1 MGLFGRTKRPGRP
14 ERRGAEFN
22 FLIVGLGNPGSKYSR
37 TRHNVGFETIE
48 LLANRL
54 NATLK
59 ASRDRALTA
68 EVNSGVGANSKHLLL
83 AMPTTFMNESG
94 NAVGPLARRYEVV
107 DPLKIIIVHDELDLE
122 PGVVKIKS
130 GGGLA
135 GHNGLQSITQHLKTQ
150 DFLRV
155 RIGVGKPPSKEQGG
169 DHVLSKIP
177 TRERELLDIS
187 VQVAADAVQL
197 IVAEGIDAAMR
208 NINAR

>member
-1 MGLFGRTKRPGRP
+1 MALFGRSSRS
-14 ERRGAEFN
+14 ERRGTPFSA
-22 FLIVGLGNPGSKYSR
+22 LVVGVGNPGREYERS
-37 TRHNVGFETIE
+37 RHNVGFEVIDE
-48 LLANRL
+48 LARR
-54 NATLK
+54 ASTTLK
-59 ASRDRALTA
+59 ASRDKSLLA
-68 EVNSGVGANSKHLLL
+68 EVHSDFLHYLLSKPMTFVNNSGQ
-83 AMPTTFMNESG
+83 
-94 NAVGPLARRYEVV
+94 AVGPLARRFGIDEVARIV
-107 DPLKIIIVHDELDLE
+107 IVHDELDLE

-197 IVAEGIDAAMR
+197 IVAEGLDAAMR

>member
-1 MGLFGRTKRPGRP
+1 MALFGRAKRT
-14 ERRGAEFN
+14 ERRGSEFD
-22 FLIVGLGNPGSKYSR
+22 FLIVGLGNPGTKYSR
-37 TRHNVGFETIE
+37 TRHNVGFEAIE
-48 LLANRL
+48 LLATRL

-59 ASRDRALTA
+59 AGRDRALFAVVNTTA
-68 EVNSGVGANSKHLLL
+68 NAQTKHLLL

-94 NAVGPLARRYEVV
+94 NAVGPLARRYAIS
-107 DPLKIIIVHDELDLE
+107 DPLKIIVVHDELDLE

-135 GHNGLQSITQHLKTQ
+135 GHNGLASITQHLKTQ

-177 TRERELLDIS
+177 ARERELLDIS

-197 IVAEGIDAAMR
+197 IVAEGLDAAMR

>member
-1 MGLFGRTKRPGRP
+1 MALFGRAKRP
-14 ERRGAEFN
+14 ERRGSEFD
-22 FLIVGLGNPGSKYSR
+22 FLIVGLGNPGTKYSR
-37 TRHNVGFETIE
+37 TRHNVGFEAIE
-48 LLANRL
+48 LLATRL
-54 NATLK
+54 KTTLK
-59 ASRDRALTA
+59 AGRDRALFA
-68 EVNSGVGANSKHLLL
+68 EVNTTVNTQTKHLLL

-94 NAVGPLARRYEVV
+94 NAVGPLARRYAIS
-107 DPLKIIIVHDELDLE
+107 DPLKIIVVHDELDLE

-135 GHNGLQSITQHLKTQ
+135 GHNGLASITQHLKTQ

-155 RIGVGKPPSKEQGG
+155 RIGVGKPPSKELGG

-177 TRERELLDIS
+177 ARERELLDIS

-197 IVAEGIDAAMR
+197 IVAEGLDAAMR

>member
-1 MGLFGRTKRPGRP
+1 MVLFGRSRRP
-14 ERRGAEFN
+14 ERRGAAFD
-22 FLIVGLGNPGSKYSR
+22 FLIVGLGNPGAKYSR

-48 LLANRL
+48 LLATRL
-54 NATLK
+54 NVTLK
-59 ASRDRALTA
+59 ASRDRALIA
-68 EVNSGVGANSKHLLL
+68 EVNATMKTQTKHLLL

-94 NAVGPLARRYEVV
+94 NAVWPLARRYAIK
-107 DPLKIIIVHDELDLE
+107 DPLKIIVVHDELDLE
-122 PGVVKIKS
+122 PGIVKIKS

-135 GHNGLQSITQHLKTQ
+135 GHYGLQSISQHLKTQ

-177 TRERELLDIS
+177 ARERELLDIS
-187 VQVAADAVQL
+187 AQIAADAVQL
-197 IVAEGIDAAMR
+197 IVAEGLDAAMR

>member
-1 MGLFGRTKRPGRP
+1 MALFGRTKRP
-14 ERRGAEFN
+14 ERRGSEFD
-22 FLIVGLGNPGSKYSR
+22 FLIVGLGNPGTKYSR
-37 TRHNVGFETIE
+37 TRHNVGFEAIE
-48 LLANRL
+48 LLATRL

-59 ASRDRALTA
+59 AGRDRALFA
-68 EVNSGVGANSKHLLL
+68 EVNTTANSQTKHLLL

-94 NAVGPLARRYEVV
+94 NAVGPLARRYAIT

-135 GHNGLQSITQHLKTQ
+135 GHNGLASITQNLKTQ
-150 DFLRV
+150 DVLRV

-177 TRERELLDIS
+177 ARERELLDIS

-197 IVAEGIDAAMR
+197 IVTEGLDAAMR

>member
-1 MGLFGRTKRPGRP
+1 MALFGRAKRP
-14 ERRGAEFN
+14 ERRGAEFD

-48 LLANRL
+48 LLATRL
-54 NATLK
+54 NTTLK
-59 ASRDRALTA
+59 TGRDHALFA
-68 EVNSGVGANSKHLLL
+68 EVSTTTNTQSKHILL
-83 AMPTTFMNESG
+83 AMPNTYMNESG
-94 NAVGPLARRYEVV
+94 NAVGPLARRYAIV
-107 DPLKIIIVHDELDLE
+107 DPLKIIVVHDELDLE
-122 PGVVKIKS
+122 PGVVKVKS

-177 TRERELLDIS
+177 ARERELLDIS

-197 IVAEGIDAAMR
+197 IVAEGLDAAMR

>member
-1 MGLFGRTKRPGRP
+1 MALFGRAKRP
-14 ERRGAEFN
+14 ERRGSEFD
-22 FLIVGLGNPGSKYSR
+22 FLIVGLGNPGNKYSR
-37 TRHNVGFETIE
+37 TRHNVGFEAIE
-48 LLANRL
+48 LLATRL

-59 ASRDRALTA
+59 AGRDRALFA
-68 EVNSGVGANSKHLLL
+68 EVNATANAETKHLLL

-94 NAVGPLARRYEVV
+94 NAVGPLARRYAIT

-135 GHNGLQSITQHLKTQ
+135 GHNGLASITQHLKTQ

-177 TRERELLDIS
+177 ARERELLDIS

-197 IVAEGIDAAMR
+197 IVTEGLDAAMR

>member
-1 MGLFGRTKRPGRP
+1 MALFGRAKRP
-14 ERRGAEFN
+14 ERRGSEFD
-22 FLIVGLGNPGSKYSR
+22 FLIVGLGNPGTKYSR
-37 TRHNVGFETIE
+37 TRHNVGFEAIE
-48 LLANRL
+48 LLATRL

-59 ASRDRALTA
+59 TGRDRALFA
-68 EVNSGVGANSKHLLL
+68 EVNTTTNAHTKHLLL

-94 NAVGPLARRYEVV
+94 NAVGPLARRYAIS
-107 DPLKIIIVHDELDLE
+107 DPLKIIVVHDELDLE

-135 GHNGLQSITQHLKTQ
+135 GHNGLASITQHLKTQ

-177 TRERELLDIS
+177 ARERELLDIS

-197 IVAEGIDAAMR
+197 IVAEGLDAAMR

>member
-1 MGLFGRTKRPGRP
+1 MALFGRAKRP
-14 ERRGAEFN
+14 ERRGAEFDY
-22 FLIVGLGNPGSKYSR
+22 LIVGLGNPGSKYSR

-48 LLANRL
+48 LLATRL

-59 ASRDRALTA
+59 AGRDRALFA
-68 EVNSGVGANSKHLLL
+68 EVSTTTNTQSKHILL
-83 AMPTTFMNESG
+83 AMPTTYMNESG
-94 NAVGPLARRYEVV
+94 NAVGPLARRYAIS
-107 DPLKIIIVHDELDLE
+107 DPLKIIVIHDELDLE

-135 GHNGLQSITQHLKTQ
+135 GHNGLQSINQHLKTQ

-177 TRERELLDIS
+177 ARERELLDIS

-197 IVAEGIDAAMR
+197 IVVEGLDAAMR

>member
-1 MGLFGRTKRPGRP
+1 MALFGRAKRP
-14 ERRGAEFN
+14 ERRGSEFD
-22 FLIVGLGNPGSKYSR
+22 FLIVGLGNPGTKYSR
-37 TRHNVGFETIE
+37 TRHNVGFEAIE
-48 LLANRL
+48 LLATRL
-54 NATLK
+54 KTTLK
-59 ASRDRALTA
+59 AGRDRALFA
-68 EVNSGVGANSKHLLL
+68 EVNTTVNTQTKHLLL

-94 NAVGPLARRYEVV
+94 NAVGPLARRYAIS
-107 DPLKIIIVHDELDLE
+107 DPLKIIVVHDELDLE

-135 GHNGLQSITQHLKTQ
+135 GHNGLASITQHLKTQ

-177 TRERELLDIS
+177 ARERELLDIS

-197 IVAEGIDAAMR
+197 IVTEGLDAAMR

>member
-1 MGLFGRTKRPGRP
+1 MALFGRAKRP
-14 ERRGAEFN
+14 ERRGSEFD
-22 FLIVGLGNPGSKYSR
+22 FLIVGLGNPGTKYSR

-59 ASRDRALTA
+59 AGRDRALFA
-68 EVNSGVGANSKHLLL
+68 EVNTTVNTQTKHLLL

-94 NAVGPLARRYEVV
+94 NAVGPLARRFAIS
-107 DPLKIIIVHDELDLE
+107 DPLKIIVVHDELDLE

-135 GHNGLQSITQHLKTQ
+135 GHNGLASITQHLKTQ

-177 TRERELLDIS
+177 AHERELLDIS

-197 IVAEGIDAAMR
+197 IVAEGLDAAMR

>member
-1 MGLFGRTKRPGRP
+1 MALFGRAKRL
-14 ERRGAEFN
+14 ERRGAEFD
-22 FLIVGLGNPGSKYSR
+22 FLVVGLGNPGAKYSR

-48 LLANRL
+48 VLATRL

-59 ASRDRALTA
+59 AGRDRALA
-68 EVNSGVGANSKHLLL
+68 VEVNTTVNAQSKHILL

-94 NAVGPLARRYEVV
+94 NAVGSLARRYAIT

-122 PGVVKIKS
+122 PGIVKIKS

-135 GHNGLQSITQHLKTQ
+135 GHNGLQSINQHLKTQ

-169 DHVLSKIP
+169 DHVLSKVP
-177 TRERELLDIS
+177 AHERELLDIS

-197 IVAEGIDAAMR
+197 IVAEGLDASMLK
-208 NINAR
+208 INAR

>member
-1 MGLFGRTKRPGRP
+1 MALFGRAKRP
-14 ERRGAEFN
+14 ERRGAEFDY
-22 FLIVGLGNPGSKYSR
+22 LIVGLGNPGSKYSR

-48 LLANRL
+48 LLATRL

-59 ASRDRALTA
+59 AGRDRALFA
-68 EVNSGVGANSKHLLL
+68 EVNTTITTQSKHILL
-83 AMPTTFMNESG
+83 AMPTTYMNESG
-94 NAVGPLARRYEVV
+94 NAVGPLARRYAIS
-107 DPLKIIIVHDELDLE
+107 DPLKIIVVHDELDLE
-122 PGVVKIKS
+122 PGAVKIKS

-135 GHNGLQSITQHLKTQ
+135 GHNGLQSISQHLKTQ

-177 TRERELLDIS
+177 ARERELLDIS
-187 VQVAADAVQL
+187 VQFAADAVQL
-197 IVAEGIDAAMR
+197 IVVEGLDAAMR

>member
-1 MGLFGRTKRPGRP
+1 MALFGRAKRP
-14 ERRGAEFN
+14 ERRGSEFD

-37 TRHNVGFETIE
+37 TRHNVGFEAIE
-48 LLANRL
+48 LLATRL

-59 ASRDRALTA
+59 AGRDRALFA
-68 EVNSGVGANSKHLLL
+68 EVNTTTNAQPKHVLL

-94 NAVGPLARRYEVV
+94 NAVGALARRYAIS
-107 DPLKIIIVHDELDLE
+107 DPLKIIIIHDELDLE

-135 GHNGLQSITQHLKTQ
+135 GHNGLASITQHLKTQ

-169 DHVLSKIP
+169 EHVLSKIP
-177 TRERELLDIS
+177 ARERDLLDIS
-187 VQVAADAVQL
+187 VQVATDAVQL
-197 IVAEGIDAAMR
+197 IVAEGLDAAMR

>member
-1 MGLFGRTKRPGRP
+1 MALFGRAKRP
-14 ERRGAEFN
+14 ERRGAEFD

-37 TRHNVGFETIE
+37 TRHNVGFEAIE
-48 LLANRL
+48 LLATRL

-59 ASRDRALTA
+59 AGRDRALFA
-68 EVNSGVGANSKHLLL
+68 EVNTTSNSQSKHILL
-83 AMPTTFMNESG
+83 AMPTTYMNESG
-94 NAVGPLARRYEVV
+94 NAVGPLARRYAIV
-107 DPLKIIIVHDELDLE
+107 DPLKIVVVHDELDLE

-177 TRERELLDIS
+177 ARERELLDLS

-197 IVAEGIDAAMR
+197 IVAEGLDAAMR
-208 NINAR
+208 TINAR

>member
-1 MGLFGRTKRPGRP
+1 MALFGRTKRP
-14 ERRGAEFN
+14 ERRGSEFD
-22 FLIVGLGNPGSKYSR
+22 FLIVGLGNPGNKYSR
-37 TRHNVGFETIE
+37 TRHNVGFEAIE
-48 LLANRL
+48 LLATRL

-59 ASRDRALTA
+59 AGRDRVLFAEINATA
-68 EVNSGVGANSKHLLL
+68 NAQTKHLLL

-94 NAVGPLARRYEVV
+94 NAVGPLARRYAIT

-135 GHNGLQSITQHLKTQ
+135 GHNGLASITQHLKTQ

-177 TRERELLDIS
+177 ARERELLDIS

-197 IVAEGIDAAMR
+197 IVTEGLDAAMR

>member
-1 MGLFGRTKRPGRP
+1 MALFGRAKRT
-14 ERRGAEFN
+14 ERRGSEFD
-22 FLIVGLGNPGSKYSR
+22 FLIVGLGNPGTKYSR
-37 TRHNVGFETIE
+37 TRHNVGFEAIE
-48 LLANRL
+48 LLATRL

-59 ASRDRALTA
+59 AGRDRALFA
-68 EVNSGVGANSKHLLL
+68 EVNATANAQTKHLLL

-94 NAVGPLARRYEVV
+94 NAVGPLARRYAIS

-135 GHNGLQSITQHLKTQ
+135 GHNGLASITQHLKTQ

-177 TRERELLDIS
+177 ARERELLDIS

-197 IVAEGIDAAMR
+197 MVAEGLDAAMR

>member
-1 MGLFGRTKRPGRP
+1 MALLGRAKRT
-14 ERRGAEFN
+14 ERRGSEFD
-22 FLIVGLGNPGSKYSR
+22 FLIVGLGNPGTKYSR
-37 TRHNVGFETIE
+37 TRHNVGFEAIE
-48 LLANRL
+48 LLATRL

-59 ASRDRALTA
+59 AGRDRALFA
-68 EVNSGVGANSKHLLL
+68 EVNTTANAQTKHLLL

-94 NAVGPLARRYEVV
+94 NAVGPLARRYAIS

-135 GHNGLQSITQHLKTQ
+135 GHNGLASITQHLKTQ

-177 TRERELLDIS
+177 ARERELLDIS

-197 IVAEGIDAAMR
+197 IVAEGLDAAMR

>member
-1 MGLFGRTKRPGRP
+1 MALFGRAKRP
-14 ERRGAEFN
+14 ERRGAEFDY
-22 FLIVGLGNPGSKYSR
+22 LIVGLGNPGSKYSR

-48 LLANRL
+48 LLATRL

-59 ASRDRALTA
+59 AGRDRALFA
-68 EVNSGVGANSKHLLL
+68 EVSTTTNTQSKHILL
-83 AMPTTFMNESG
+83 AMPTTYMNESG
-94 NAVGPLARRYEVV
+94 NAVGPLARRYAIS
-107 DPLKIIIVHDELDLE
+107 DPLKIIVIHDELDLE

-135 GHNGLQSITQHLKTQ
+135 GHNGLQSINQHLKTQ

-177 TRERELLDIS
+177 ARERELLDIS
-187 VQVAADAVQL
+187 VQFAADAVQL
-197 IVAEGIDAAMR
+197 IVAEGLDAAMR

>member
-1 MGLFGRTKRPGRP
+1 MALFGRAKRP
-14 ERRGAEFN
+14 ERRGSEFD
-22 FLIVGLGNPGSKYSR
+22 FLIVGLGNPGTKYSR
-37 TRHNVGFETIE
+37 TRHNVGFEAIE
-48 LLANRL
+48 LLATRL

-59 ASRDRALTA
+59 AGRDRALFA
-68 EVNSGVGANSKHLLL
+68 EVNTTANSQTKHLLL

-94 NAVGPLARRYEVV
+94 NAVGPLARRYSIT
-107 DPLKIIIVHDELDLE
+107 DPLKIIVVHDELDLE

-135 GHNGLQSITQHLKTQ
+135 GHNGLASITQHLKTQ

-197 IVAEGIDAAMR
+197 IVAEGLDAAMR

>member
-1 MGLFGRTKRPGRP
+1 MALFGRAKRP
-14 ERRGAEFN
+14 ERRGSEFD
-22 FLIVGLGNPGSKYSR
+22 FLIVGLGNPGTKFSR
-37 TRHNVGFETIE
+37 TRHNVGFEAIE
-48 LLANRL
+48 LLATRL

-59 ASRDRALTA
+59 AGRDRALFA
-68 EVNSGVGANSKHLLL
+68 EVNTTVNTQTKHLLL

-94 NAVGPLARRYEVV
+94 NAVGPLARRYAIY
-107 DPLKIIIVHDELDLE
+107 DPLKIIVVHDELDLE

-135 GHNGLQSITQHLKTQ
+135 GHNGLASITQHLKTQ

-177 TRERELLDIS
+177 ARERELLDIS

-197 IVAEGIDAAMR
+197 IVAEGLDAAMR

>member
-1 MGLFGRTKRPGRP
+1 MALFGRSKRP
-14 ERRGAEFN
+14 ERRGSEFD
-22 FLIVGLGNPGSKYSR
+22 FLVVGLGNPGTKYSR
-37 TRHNVGFETIE
+37 TRHNVGFEAIE
-48 LLANRL
+48 LLATRL

-59 ASRDRALTA
+59 AGRDRALFA
-68 EVNSGVGANSKHLLL
+68 EVNTIVNAQTKHLLL

-94 NAVGPLARRYEVV
+94 NAVGPLARRYAIN
-107 DPLKIIIVHDELDLE
+107 DPLKIIVVHDELDLE

-135 GHNGLQSITQHLKTQ
+135 GHNGLASITQHLKTQ

-155 RIGVGKPPSKEQGG
+155 RVGVGKPPSKEQGG

-197 IVAEGIDAAMR
+197 IVAEGVDAAMR

>member
-1 MGLFGRTKRPGRP
+1 MALFGRTKRP
-14 ERRGAEFN
+14 ERRGSEFD
-22 FLIVGLGNPGSKYSR
+22 FLIVGLGNPGTKYSR
-37 TRHNVGFETIE
+37 TRHNVGFEAIE
-48 LLANRL
+48 ILATRL

-59 ASRDRALTA
+59 AGRDRALFA
-68 EVNSGVGANSKHLLL
+68 EVNTTANAQTKHLLL

-94 NAVGPLARRYEVV
+94 NAVGPLARRYAIS

-135 GHNGLQSITQHLKTQ
+135 GHNGLASITQHLKTQ

-177 TRERELLDIS
+177 ARERELLDIS

-197 IVAEGIDAAMR
+197 IVAEGLVAAMR

>member
-1 MGLFGRTKRPGRP
+1 MALFGRAKRT
-14 ERRGAEFN
+14 ERRGSEFD
-22 FLIVGLGNPGSKYSR
+22 FLIVGLGNPGTKYSR
-37 TRHNVGFETIE
+37 TRHNVGLEAIE
-48 LLANRL
+48 LLATRL

-59 ASRDRALTA
+59 AGRDRALFA
-68 EVNSGVGANSKHLLL
+68 EVNTTANAQTKHLLL

-94 NAVGPLARRYEVV
+94 NAVGPLARRYAIS
-107 DPLKIIIVHDELDLE
+107 DPLKIIVVHDELDLE

-135 GHNGLQSITQHLKTQ
+135 GHNGLASITQHLKTQ

-177 TRERELLDIS
+177 ARERELLDIS

-197 IVAEGIDAAMR
+197 IVAEGLDAAMR

>member
-1 MGLFGRTKRPGRP
+1 MALFGRAKRT
-14 ERRGAEFN
+14 ERRGSEFD
-22 FLIVGLGNPGSKYSR
+22 FLIVGLGNPGTKYSR
-37 TRHNVGFETIE
+37 TRHNVGFEAIE
-48 LLANRL
+48 LLATRL

-59 ASRDRALTA
+59 AGRDRALFA
-68 EVNSGVGANSKHLLL
+68 EVNTTAVAQTKHLLL

-94 NAVGPLARRYEVV
+94 NAVGPLARRYAIS
-107 DPLKIIIVHDELDLE
+107 DPLKIIVVHDELDLE

-135 GHNGLQSITQHLKTQ
+135 GHNGLASITQHLKTQ

-177 TRERELLDIS
+177 ARERELLDIS

-197 IVAEGIDAAMR
+197 IVAEGLDAAMR

>member
-1 MGLFGRTKRPGRP
+1 MALFGRAKRP
-14 ERRGAEFN
+14 ERRGAEFD
-22 FLIVGLGNPGSKYSR
+22 FIIVGLGNPGSKYSR
-37 TRHNVGFETIE
+37 TRHNVGFEAIE
-48 LLANRL
+48 LLATRL

-59 ASRDRALTA
+59 AGRDRALFA
-68 EVNSGVGANSKHLLL
+68 EVNTTSNSQCKHILL

-94 NAVGPLARRYEVV
+94 NAVGPLARRYAIV
-107 DPLKIIIVHDELDLE
+107 DPLKIIVVHDELDLE

-177 TRERELLDIS
+177 ARERELLDLS

-197 IVAEGIDAAMR
+197 IVAEGLDAAMR
-208 NINAR
+208 TINAR

>member
-1 MGLFGRTKRPGRP
+1 MALFGRAKRT
-14 ERRGAEFN
+14 ERRGSEFD
-22 FLIVGLGNPGSKYSR
+22 FLIVGLGNPGTKYSR
-37 TRHNVGFETIE
+37 TRHNVGFEAIE
-48 LLANRL
+48 LLATRL

-59 ASRDRALTA
+59 AGRDRALFA
-68 EVNSGVGANSKHLLL
+68 EVNTTANAQTKHLLL

-94 NAVGPLARRYEVV
+94 NAVGPLARRYAIS

-135 GHNGLQSITQHLKTQ
+135 GHNGLASITQHLKTQ

-177 TRERELLDIS
+177 ARERELLDIS

-197 IVAEGIDAAMR
+197 MVAEVLDAAMR

>member
-1 MGLFGRTKRPGRP
+1 MALFGRAKRP
-14 ERRGAEFN
+14 ERRGAEFD

-37 TRHNVGFETIE
+37 TRHNVGFEAIE
-48 LLANRL
+48 LLATRL

-59 ASRDRALTA
+59 AGRDRALFA
-68 EVNSGVGANSKHLLL
+68 EVNTTSNSQCKHILL

-94 NAVGPLARRYEVV
+94 NAVGPLARRYAIV
-107 DPLKIIIVHDELDLE
+107 DPLKIIVVHDELDLE

-177 TRERELLDIS
+177 ARERELLDLS

-197 IVAEGIDAAMR
+197 IVAEGLDAAMR
-208 NINAR
+208 TINAR

>member
-1 MGLFGRTKRPGRP
+1 MALFGRAKRT
-14 ERRGAEFN
+14 ERRGSEFD
-22 FLIVGLGNPGSKYSR
+22 FLIVGLGNPGTKYSR
-37 TRHNVGFETIE
+37 TRHNVGFEAIE
-48 LLANRL
+48 LLATRL

-59 ASRDRALTA
+59 AGRDRALFA
-68 EVNSGVGANSKHLLL
+68 EVNTTANAQTNHLLL

-94 NAVGPLARRYEVV
+94 NAVGPLARRYAIS

-135 GHNGLQSITQHLKTQ
+135 GHNGLASITQHLKTQ

-177 TRERELLDIS
+177 ARERELLDIS

-197 IVAEGIDAAMR
+197 IVAEGLDAAMR

>member
-1 MGLFGRTKRPGRP
+1 MALFGRAKRP
-14 ERRGAEFN
+14 ERRGTEFD
-22 FLIVGLGNPGSKYSR
+22 FLVVGLGNPGSKYSR

-48 LLANRL
+48 LLATRL

-59 ASRDRALTA
+59 AGRDRALFA
-68 EVNSGVGANSKHLLL
+68 EVSTTTNTQSKHILL
-83 AMPTTFMNESG
+83 AMPTTYMNESG
-94 NAVGPLARRYEVV
+94 NAVGPLARRYAIV
-107 DPLKIIIVHDELDLE
+107 DPLKIIVVHDELDLE
-122 PGVVKIKS
+122 PGIVKIKS

-177 TRERELLDIS
+177 PRERELLDIS

-197 IVAEGIDAAMR
+197 IVAEGLDAAMR

>member
-1 MGLFGRTKRPGRP
+1 MALFGRAKRP
-14 ERRGAEFN
+14 ERRGAEFDY
-22 FLIVGLGNPGSKYSR
+22 LIVGLGNPGSKYLR

-48 LLANRL
+48 LLATRL

-59 ASRDRALTA
+59 SGRDRALFA
-68 EVNSGVGANSKHLLL
+68 EVNTTTNTQCKHILL
-83 AMPTTFMNESG
+83 AMPTTYMNESG
-94 NAVGPLARRYEVV
+94 NAVGPLARRYAIS
-107 DPLKIIIVHDELDLE
+107 DPLKIIVVHDELDLE

-135 GHNGLQSITQHLKTQ
+135 GHNGLQSINQHLKTQ

-177 TRERELLDIS
+177 ARERELLDIS

-197 IVAEGIDAAMR
+197 IVVEGLDAAMR

>member
-1 MGLFGRTKRPGRP
+1 MALFGRAKRP
-14 ERRGAEFN
+14 ERRGSEFD
-22 FLIVGLGNPGSKYSR
+22 FLIVGLGNPGTKYSR
-37 TRHNVGFETIE
+37 TRHNVGFEAIE
-48 LLANRL
+48 LLATRL

-59 ASRDRALTA
+59 AGRDRALFA
-68 EVNSGVGANSKHLLL
+68 EVNTTANAQTKHLLL

-94 NAVGPLARRYEVV
+94 NAVGPLARRYAIT
-107 DPLKIIIVHDELDLE
+107 DPLKIIVVHDELDLE

-135 GHNGLQSITQHLKTQ
+135 GHNGLASITQHLKTQ

-177 TRERELLDIS
+177 VLERELLDIS

-197 IVAEGIDAAMR
+197 IVAEGLDAAMR

>member
-1 MGLFGRTKRPGRP
+1 MALFGRAKRP
-14 ERRGAEFN
+14 ERRGSEFD
-22 FLIVGLGNPGSKYSR
+22 FLIVGLGNPGTKYSR
-37 TRHNVGFETIE
+37 TRHNVGFEAIE
-48 LLANRL
+48 LLATRL

-59 ASRDRALTA
+59 TGRDRALFA
-68 EVNSGVGANSKHLLL
+68 EVNTTTNAQTKHLLL

-94 NAVGPLARRYEVV
+94 NAIGPLARRYAIS
-107 DPLKIIIVHDELDLE
+107 DPLKIIVVHDELDLE

-135 GHNGLQSITQHLKTQ
+135 GHNGLASITQHLKTQ

-177 TRERELLDIS
+177 ARERELLDIS

-197 IVAEGIDAAMR
+197 IVAEGLDAAMR

>member
-1 MGLFGRTKRPGRP
+1 MALFGRAKRP
-14 ERRGAEFN
+14 ERRGSEFD
-22 FLIVGLGNPGSKYSR
+22 FLIVGLGNPGTKYSR
-37 TRHNVGFETIE
+37 TRHNVGFEAIE
-48 LLANRL
+48 LLATRL

-59 ASRDRALTA
+59 TGRDRALFA
-68 EVNSGVGANSKHLLL
+68 EVNTTTNAQTKHLLL

-94 NAVGPLARRYEVV
+94 NAVGPLARRYAIS
-107 DPLKIIIVHDELDLE
+107 DPLKIIVVHDELDLE

-135 GHNGLQSITQHLKTQ
+135 GHNGLASITKHLKTQ

-177 TRERELLDIS
+177 ARERELLDIS

-197 IVAEGIDAAMR
+197 IVAEGLDAAMR

>member
-1 MGLFGRTKRPGRP
+1 MALFGRAKRP
-14 ERRGAEFN
+14 ERRGSEFD
-22 FLIVGLGNPGSKYSR
+22 FLIVGLGNPGTKFSR

-48 LLANRL
+48 LLATRL

-59 ASRDRALTA
+59 AGRDRALFA
-68 EVNSGVGANSKHLLL
+68 EVNTTVNAQTKHLLL

-94 NAVGPLARRYEVV
+94 NAVGPLARRYAIS

-135 GHNGLQSITQHLKTQ
+135 GHNGLASITQHLKTQ
-150 DFLRV
+150 DYLRV

-177 TRERELLDIS
+177 ARERELLDIS
-187 VQVAADAVQL
+187 VQVASDAVQL
-197 IVAEGIDAAMR
+197 IVAEGLDAAMR